1 MCYTLVVHIRLVRP
15 SDTCCDFPTA
25 GRDDLSSVLSL
36 STCMVLACL
45 QHTCSLLSF
54 KCTSVGAW
62 SSYSHTPN
70 FPGSKAPPICSAI
83 ACDANNKRRT
93 PGSCVFIRTGNS
105 QSVLDSIVDVV
116 GAGELDSAAVYISCS
131 LCFLIALIK

>member
-1 MCYTLVVHIRLVRP
+1 MYYTLVVHIRLVHP

-36 STCMVLACL
+36 SMVLACL
-45 QHTCSLLSF
+45 QHTCSLRSF
-54 KCTSVGAW
+54 KRTSVGAW
-62 SSYSHTPN
+62 LSYSHTPN
-70 FPGSKAPPICSAI
+70 FSGSKTPRICSVI
-83 ACDANNKRRT
+83 ACDANNKRKT
-93 PGSCVFIRTGNS
+93 PGSCIFIRSGNS
-105 QSVLDSIVDVV
+105 QSQLDSIVEVA